1 MEGGQAAPFKM
12 RRPTRPVIALNAA
25 LLVCATAVAVL
36 TSPAANW
43 DLLTFALLLGFAIAS
58 DLMGASIR
66 SAKLKVS
73 GSFLAIVVAMVL
85 LGGAPAAVVGVLT
98 IVAGWIKWREKSHYL
113 LANLA
118 SYAAFPL
125 IGGLLFAAI
134 RDHYAL
140 QSGNTGFPILVF
152 GTFVLALAVNFMM
165 AALYTRHMDGSR
177 VVDTARR
184 ALLPLLISD
193 LVAALMAVGVSEIT
207 LNWGLGALAVFG
219 ILLLAFQHLLSA
231 LLTSEE
237 RAEDLQRRTEQL
249 ASLQVGLLSAMLRT
263 LDLRDRMTARHS
275 AAVARYTREIA
286 KAAGL
291 SDTEQELAHTAGLLH
306 DIGKFIF
313 PDSILKGNSSL
324 TDEQYEIVKMH
335 PFHGAQVLAQI
346 EGYGPVANIVLAHH
360 ERIDGSGYPNGMP
373 GDQIPL
379 IARMISVADT
389 YDVMTS
395 RDSYRKTVTS
405 QTAIAELRR
414 VSGTQLDGNI
424 VEIFVS
430 ILESKD
436 LAYRHGED
444 ADFEVELALDRR
456 VTEYAS
462 STEVPLLAAVAP
474 LKVETPC

>member
-1 MEGGQAAPFKM
+1 M

-36 TSPAANW
+36 TSPEANW
-43 DLLTFALLLGFAIAS
+43 DLLAFALLLGFAIAS
-58 DLMGASIR
+58 DLMAASIR

-98 IVAGWIKWREKSHYL
+98 IVTGWIKWRERYHYL

-125 IGGLLFAAI
+125 AGGLLFAVI

-140 QSGNTGFPILVF
+140 QSGGTGFPVLVF
-152 GTFVLALAVNFMM
+152 GTFVFALAVNFMM

-177 VVDTARR
+177 VSETARR

-207 LNWGLGALAVFG
+207 LNWGLSALAVFG
-219 ILLLAFQHLLSA
+219 VLLLAFQHLLAA
-231 LLTSEE
+231 LLKSEE

-291 SDTEQELAHTAGLLH
+291 NDTEQELAHTAGLLH

-313 PDSILKGNSSL
+313 PDSILKGNSRL

-346 EGYGPVANIVLAHH
+346 ESYGPVANIVLAHH
-360 ERIDGSGYPNGMP
+360 ERIDGTGYPNGMP

-395 RDSYRKTVTS
+395 RDSYRKPVTS

-414 VSGTQLDGNI
+414 VSGTQLDGTI
-424 VEIFVS
+424 VEIFVT

-444 ADFEVELALDRR
+444 ADFEVELALERR

-462 STEVPLLAAVAP
+462 STEMPLLAGVAP
-474 LKVETPC
+474 LK